1 MGTVCFILKRI
12 LVSFCFEMTLPTVRV
27 KGVLFL
33 LTLKFAVNHVV
44 SFLEAQRND
53 ELERTLEMNL
63 SLVILQTKKWYARE
77 LKRLSKVT
85 DFLAKSELKSV
96 FALFCLQCY
105 FPTIYSPI
113 LQLYSPIMSVTK
125 KKKKHSS
132 PVGYLVFQPVVSAAK
147 FSILYITQ
155 VMLTVFCGVQLMKT
169 KRIAYLSS
177 LCIRIY

>member
-63 SLVILQTKKWYARE
+63 SLVILQTKQWYARK

-85 DFLAKSELKSV
+85 DFLTKSELKSV

-105 FPTIYSPI
+105 VPTI
-113 LQLYSPIMSVTK
+113 YSPIMSVTKKK

-155 VMLTVFCGVQLMKT
+155 LMLTVFRGVQLMKT